1 MSEILDTGFVR
12 TRLDQRLADL
22 EAAVRAIFG
31 ADIDLSAE
39 SPDGQLL
46 GVFAEAIADADEL
59 AEAVYNARS
68 AAGARG
74 AGLSRLVK
82 LNGVTRKSAQFS
94 TATVTLGGTP
104 GVAIPSGSLVGNS
117 VDPTVVFETVGS
129 NTIGG
134 GGTVNASMRAT
145 VAGPLRAN
153 AGTLTAVI
161 TVISGWN
168 TAVNGLDAALG
179 TSGETDPALR
189 LRRSASVAL
198 PSQGILDGLYAALVG
213 VEDVTRVAVY
223 ENPTDVVDDNGLPR
237 HSINVIVQGGDPA
250 GPNGIAQTIWLKK
263 SVGVTQVGSVTQ
275 DITDLQGITHTM
287 RFDRP
292 IEAPIWITIQTHLA
306 LGAETMVIIQ
316 DAIVAW
322 GEANSNIGGDV
333 IWSQLFIPINTVPGL
348 DIVNLFVGL
357 APSPDTQSNV
367 VIPFNAIA
375 TWDRDRIVFGAIGF

>member
-1 MSEILDTGFVR
+1 MSAITDTGFVR
-12 TRLDQRLADL
+12 TRLDERLATL
-22 EAAVRAIFG
+22 EAAVRGIFG
-31 ADIDLSAE
+31 ADIDLSPE

-46 GVFAEAIADADEL
+46 GVFAEAIADCDEL
-59 AEAVYNARS
+59 AEAIYNARS

-104 GVAIPSGSLVGNS
+104 GVVIPSGSLVGNS
-117 VDPTVVFETVGS
+117 VDPTVVFETVAP

-145 VAGPLRAN
+145 QAGPLHGL

-161 TVISGWN
+161 TVINGWN
-168 TAVNGLDAALG
+168 TAVNGSDAALG
-179 TSGETDPALR
+179 TTGETDPTLR

-213 VEDVTRVAVY
+213 VENVTRAAVY

-237 HSINVIVQGGDPA
+237 HSINVIVQGGADA
-250 GPNGIAQTIWLKK
+250 DIANAIWLKK
-263 SVGVTQVGSVTQ
+263 SVGVTQVGSVTHAVV
-275 DITDLQGITHTM
+275 DVQGISHAM
-287 RFDRP
+287 SFDRP
-292 IEAPIWITIQTHLA
+292 IDAPIWITIQTHLA

-322 GEANSNIGGDV
+322 GEANSTIGGDV

-357 APSPDTQSNV
+357 AESPGTQANV
-367 VIPFNAIA
+367 VIPFNALA

>member
-12 TRLDQRLADL
+12 TRLDERLATL
-22 EAAVRAIFG
+22 EAAVRGIFG

-46 GVFAEAIADADEL
+46 GVFAEAIADCDEL

-82 LNGVTRKSAQFS
+82 LNGVTRKSSQFS

-104 GVAIPSGSLVGNS
+104 GIVIPAGSLVGNS
-117 VDPTVVFETVGS
+117 IDPTVVFETVGS

-179 TSGETDPALR
+179 TNGEPDPALR

-223 ENPTDVVDDNGLPR
+223 ENPTDIVDENGLPR
-237 HSINVIVQGGDPA
+237 HSINVIVQGGTEAD
-250 GPNGIAQTIWLKK
+250 IAFAIWLKK
-263 SVGVTQVGSVTQ
+263 SVGVTQVGSVTH
-275 DITDLQGITHTM
+275 DVVDVQGISHTM

-292 IEAPIWITIQTHLA
+292 IDAPIWISIQTVNA
-306 LGAETMVIIQ
+306 LGIETATIIQ
-316 DAIVAW
+316 DAIIAW
-322 GEANSNIGGDV
+322 GDANSKIGGDV

-348 DIVNLFVGL
+348 DILNVFVGL
-357 APSPDTQSNV
+357 APSPDLQANV
-367 VIPFNAIA
+367 SIPFNALA
-375 TWDRDRIVFGAIGF
+375 SWVRENIVFFFGV